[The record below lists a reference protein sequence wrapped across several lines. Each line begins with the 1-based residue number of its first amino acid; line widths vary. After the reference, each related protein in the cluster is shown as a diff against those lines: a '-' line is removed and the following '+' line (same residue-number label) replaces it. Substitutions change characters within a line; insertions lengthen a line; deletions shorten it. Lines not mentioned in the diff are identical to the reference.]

1 MLQHFKRKIPF
12 LLVILFFYTVA
23 YPVINVLP
31 VDDLLIKA
39 LYVNNIL
46 FYSPLVTL
54 LFSLVYAGI
63 YGFSWR
69 FSVWTT
75 LAFFAT
81 ILVWGEWIVEYQV
94 AYLLLSLLGNGLG
107 AGIYR
112 LRKKDK
118 K

>member
-1 MLQHFKRKIPF
+1 MLQHLKRKIPF

-31 VDDLLIKA
+31 VDDLLRKA

-81 ILVWGEWIVEYQV
+81 ILVWGEWILEYQV
-94 AYLLLSLLGNGLG
+94 VYLLLSLLGNAIG
-107 AGIYR
+107 AGIYQ
-112 LRKKDK
+112 LRKNVK
-118 K
+118 